1 MEFRNQ
7 QNHTSGSLV
16 QGILIALIAPVGGL
30 VLLFLKFPVLLSDES
45 SLTKLQFK
53 TLIFQIT
60 SLGLL
65 INVGLFF
72 LFLRFKKE
80 STSQGIL
87 AATLIVLLAAVI
99 HKFLL

>member
-1 MEFRNQ
+1 M
-7 QNHTSGSLV
+7 
-16 QGILIALIAPVGGL
+16 QGILIALIAPVGSL
-30 VLLFLKFPVLLSDES
+30 VLLFFKYPVLLSGES
-45 SLTKLQFK
+45 NLTKIQLK
-53 TLIFQIT
+53 TLIFQII

-80 STSQGIL
+80 SISRGIL
-87 AATLIVLLAAVI
+87 AASLIVLLAAVI

>member
-7 QNHTSGSLV
+7 QNHTSGSIV
-16 QGILIALIAPVGGL
+16 QGILVSLIAPVGGL
-30 VLLFLKFPVLLSDES
+30 VLLFLKFPVLLSDKS
-45 SLTKLQFK
+45 ILTKLQFK

-80 STSQGIL
+80 AISQGIL
-87 AATLIVLLAAVI
+87 AATLIMLLAAVI
-99 HKFLL
+99 HKLLL

>member
-7 QNHTSGSLV
+7 QNRHTGSVIHGL
-16 QGILIALIAPVGGL
+16 LIALIAPVGGL
-30 VLLFLKFPVLLSDES
+30 VLLFLKFPVLLSAES
-45 SLTKLQFK
+45 TLSKLQFK

-80 STSQGIL
+80 SISRGIL
-87 AATLIVLLAAVI
+87 AATLLVLLVAVI